1 MRGNIY
7 TLKFQYSALETRK
20 KDKLKPT
27 ETTKGN
33 Y

>member
-7 TLKFQYSALETRK
+7 MLKFQYTALETRK
-20 KDKLKPT
+20 KDKLKTT